1 MSDRHSE
8 LEKYVKPW
16 LDSLLAQKG
25 LSVKTVEAYGQDMDN
40 FLTFLR
46 ELGTERKELE
56 EETIILYMAWQRARN
71 NASTTVK
78 RRLSALKS
86 FFAYL
91 LDEEIVESSPV
102 AMLDS
107 PKKAF
112 VLPEVLSRDEMEK
125 ILDSPDPRTR
135 GGFRDKC
142 ILEMLYACG
151 LRVSELCGLKTD
163 QIDSQRGVV
172 RVWGKGAK
180 ERFVPMHGLMQ
191 SLLDEYMTKWR
202 PMFRPIESLVFL
214 NPSGKGLTRQFV
226 WKMIK
231 KYAVSAG
238 IARPVSPH
246 TFRHSFA
253 THLLEGGADLRVA
266 QTLLGHSTIA
276 ATEIYAHVE
285 ISRLIA
291 AHRKF
296 HPRNYGRQ

>member
-1 MSDRHSE
+1 MSDRSSE
-8 LEKYVKPW
+8 LEKYAKPW
-16 LDSLLAQKG
+16 LDCLLAQKG
-25 LSVKTVEAYGQDMDN
+25 LSVRTVEAYGQDMEN

-46 ELGTERKELE
+46 ELGADTKELE
-56 EETIILYMAWQRARN
+56 EDAIILYMAWQRARN
-71 NASTTVK
+71 NASTTIK

-91 LDEEIVESSPV
+91 LDEDIIESSPV

-112 VLPEVLSRDEMEK
+112 GLPEVLSRDEMEK

-135 GGFRDKC
+135 GGYRDKC
-142 ILEMLYACG
+142 MLEMLYACG

-191 SLLDEYMTKWR
+191 SLLNEYLTKWR
-202 PMFRPIESLVFL
+202 PLFRPIESSVFL

-226 WKMIK
+226 WKSIR
-231 KYAVSAG
+231 KYAISAG
-238 IARPVSPH
+238 ISRRVSPH

-266 QTLLGHSTIA
+266 QMLLGHSTIA

-285 ISRLIA
+285 VSRLIA

-296 HPRNYGRQ
+296 HPRNYER